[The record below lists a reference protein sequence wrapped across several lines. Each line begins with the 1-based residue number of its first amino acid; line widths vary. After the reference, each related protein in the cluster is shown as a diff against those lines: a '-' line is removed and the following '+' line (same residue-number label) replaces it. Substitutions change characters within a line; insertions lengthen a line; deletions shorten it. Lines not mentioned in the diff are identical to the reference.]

1 MLRLSALPNRWI
13 SGHATYERHRPEQ
26 TLLYQL
32 VEKHYP
38 ALVEQLEYQGKSLP
52 THVHRE
58 FEAYLNCG
66 RLEHGFLRVSCDTCH
81 FERLVA
87 FSCRKRGF
95 CPSCGARRMAETA
108 ALLSDE
114 VFPNVPLRQWVISF
128 PFPLRYLFAAH
139 PQAMSK
145 VLGIVY
151 RAISTRLI
159 HKAGYQLKDG
169 ATGAVTLIQRFGSA
183 LNLNIHFHILFLDGV
198 YVCDNRPP
206 RFQRVKA
213 PVKNELE
220 DLVQS
225 ISQRVGRC
233 LERLGLLEQDTQ
245 NAWLELDPAEDPV
258 AMPHLLGSSVSYRIA
273 VGPQQGRKAFMIRT
287 IRPLDRP
294 DPGLERVAKAN
305 GFSLHAGVS
314 CEGHQK
320 DKRERLCRYI
330 ARPAVAVPR
339 LSLSSTGKVLYTLKT
354 PYRDGTTQVA
364 FEPVD
369 FIARLAAL
377 VPKPRVNLTRFHGVL
392 APNHRWR
399 GVVTPAKRGKEV
411 KRIANTEVRSPAERH
426 VAMSWAQRLKRVFN
440 IDIAV
445 CGRCGGSAKVIACI
459 EDQDVIDQ
467 ILAHLR
473 EKEQDA
479 PARPLLVPPTRAP
492 PETLPLFAG
501 KETVL
506 SQFNQ
511 LGRH

>member
-1 MLRLSALPNRWI
+1 MLLQGKDALGDI
-13 SGHATYERHRPEQ
+13 FYDRHQPDQ
-26 TLLYQL
+26 TLLYQI
-32 VEKHYP
+32 VEAHYP
-38 ALVEQLEYQGKSLP
+38 ALVDQLAQQGKALP
-52 THVHRE
+52 YHVHRE
-58 FEAYLNCG
+58 FEGYLKCG
-66 RLEHGFLRVSCDTCH
+66 RLEHGFLRVRCDKCH
-81 FERLVA
+81 LERLVA
-87 FSCRKRGF
+87 FSCKKRGF

-108 ALLSDE
+108 ALLADE
-114 VFPNVPLRQWVISF
+114 VLPDVPLRQWVISF

-139 PQAMSK
+139 PQAMGK

-151 RAISTRLI
+151 RAISTHLV

-183 LNLNIHFHILFLDGV
+183 LNLNIHFHVLLLDGV
-198 YVCDNRPP
+198 YVHRDNRPP
-206 RFQRVKA
+206 RFQRVQA
-213 PVKNELE
+213 PVKDELV
-220 DLVQS
+220 DLVQL

-233 LERLGLLEQDTQ
+233 LERQGLLEQDSES
-245 NAWLELDPAEDPV
+245 AWLELDPAEETD
-258 AMPHLLGSSVSYRIA
+258 AMPQLLGSSITYRIA
-273 VGPQQGRKAFMIRT
+273 IGPQQGRKAFMIRT

-339 LSLSSTGKVLYTLKT
+339 LSLSSTGKVIYTLKT

-377 VPKPRVNLTRFHGVL
+377 VPKPRVNLTRYHGIL

-399 GVVTPAKRGKEV
+399 GLVTPAKRGKG
-411 KRIANTEVRSPAERH
+411 ANRLPYKEAASSAERH
-426 VAMSWAQRLKRVFN
+426 AAMTWAQRLKRVFS
-440 IDIAV
+440 IDIEV
-445 CGRCGGSAKVIACI
+445 CGRCGGSVRVIACI
-459 EDQDVIDQ
+459 EDQDIIDK
-467 ILAHLR
+467 ILAHLHD
-473 EKEQDA
+473 KDTPTLPHLA
-479 PARPLLVPPTRAP
+479 PPTRAP

-501 KETVL
+501 RDSS
-506 SQFNQ
+506 SQSAGKPLRNS
-511 LGRH
+511 LV